1 MTDAKLGGLEERSVD
16 VKGVRMRY
24 FVGGEGPPLLLVHG
38 LGGAASNW
46 TELIPLLAGRH
57 RLLVPDLPGHGC
69 SSALPAV
76 SGLEPFADRV
86 ALVAERE
93 GMLPAPVVGHSLGGM
108 IVLRLALRRPADVE
122 AVVLAGAAGL
132 SIGNVWGREL
142 LSLFTTVRP
151 GRLAARYRG
160 LVTRSPLLRRLVFG
174 FVSVADPVALTEEA
188 VEGFL
193 AAQLLHTDVD
203 SAWQA
208 LRRDDPRQE
217 LEAVRC
223 PVLVLWGSEDVQL
236 PLDDAFEYT
245 RRLRARLR
253 VIPGCGHLLI
263 GERPDACDQAIAD
276 FLGDRSLERHHLPA
290 CLGRR
295 RRQEFDPVGD
305 NVDGAALLALVLPGA
320 VPEPPLDSD
329 LSPLGEVLRTELGL
343 PVPDR
348 NPEEVRLV
356 VLPASIDRDPESRE
370 SFLLAELAHLD
381 IARQISDQDDAVH
394 GSCPPSCR

>member
-1 MTDAKLGGLEERSVD
+1 MTDAKLAGLEERFAD
-16 VKGVRMRY
+16 VKGVQMRY
-24 FVGGEGPPLLLVHG
+24 FVGGEGPPLVLVHG

-46 TELIPLLAGRH
+46 TELAPLLVERN
-57 RLLVPDLPGHGC
+57 RLLVPDLPGHGR
-69 SSALPAV
+69 STALPAV

-108 IVLRLALRRPADVE
+108 IVLRLALRRPADVQ
-122 AVVLAGAAGL
+122 ALVLAGAAGL
-132 SIGNVWGREL
+132 SIGNVWGRQL
-142 LSLFTTVRP
+142 LSIFTSVRP

-160 LVTRSPLLRRLVFG
+160 WVSRSPLLRRLVFG
-174 FVSVADPVALTEEA
+174 FVSVADPVGLTDEA

-193 AAQLLHTDVD
+193 AGQLLHTDVD

-217 LEAVRC
+217 LEHVRC

-263 GERPDACDQAIAD
+263 GERPDACADAIER
-276 FLGDRSLERHHLPA
+276 FLGDGRLEGHHL
-290 CLGRR
+290 R
-295 RRQEFDPVGD
+295 
-305 NVDGAALLALVLPGA
+305 
-320 VPEPPLDSD
+320 S
-329 LSPLGEVLRTELGL
+329 
-343 PVPDR
+343 
-348 NPEEVRLV
+348 
-356 VLPASIDRDPESRE
+356 
-370 SFLLAELAHLD
+370 
-381 IARQISDQDDAVH
+381 
-394 GSCPPSCR
+394 

>member
-1 MTDAKLGGLEERSVD
+1 VVTDAKLAGLEECFAEI
-16 VKGVRMRY
+16 KAVRMRY
-24 FVGGEGPPLLLVHG
+24 FVGGDGPPLVLVHG

-46 TELIPLLAGRH
+46 TELAPLLAGRH
-57 RLLVPDLPGHGC
+57 RLLVPDLPGHGG

-93 GMLPAPVVGHSLGGM
+93 GMLPAPVIGHSLGGM
-108 IVLRLALRRPADVE
+108 VVLRLALRRPADVQ

-142 LSLFTTVRP
+142 LSLFTSVRP

-160 LVTRSPLLRRLVFG
+160 WVSRSGLLRRIVFG
-174 FVSVADPVALTEEA
+174 FVSVADPIGLTDEA

-203 SAWQA
+203 GAWQA
-208 LRRDDPRQE
+208 LRVDDPRQE

-223 PVLVLWGSEDVQL
+223 PVLVLWGAEDVQL

-263 GERPDACDQAIAD
+263 GERPDACARAIED
-276 FLGDRSLERHHLPA
+276 FLGDGGLEGHNVRS
-290 CLGRR
+290 
-295 RRQEFDPVGD
+295 
-305 NVDGAALLALVLPGA
+305 
-320 VPEPPLDSD
+320 
-329 LSPLGEVLRTELGL
+329 
-343 PVPDR
+343 
-348 NPEEVRLV
+348 
-356 VLPASIDRDPESRE
+356 
-370 SFLLAELAHLD
+370 
-381 IARQISDQDDAVH
+381 
-394 GSCPPSCR
+394 

>member
-1 MTDAKLGGLEERSVD
+1 MVTDAKLAGLEECFAEI
-16 VKGVRMRY
+16 KAVRMRY
-24 FVGGEGPPLLLVHG
+24 FVGGDGPPLVLVHG

-46 TELIPLLAGRH
+46 TELAPLLAGRH
-57 RLLVPDLPGHGC
+57 RLLVPDLPGHGG

-93 GMLPAPVVGHSLGGM
+93 GMLPAPVIGHSLGGM
-108 IVLRLALRRPADVE
+108 VVLRLALRRPADVQ

-142 LSLFTTVRP
+142 LSLFTSVRP

-160 LVTRSPLLRRLVFG
+160 WVSRSGLLRRIVFG
-174 FVSVADPVALTEEA
+174 FVSVADPIGLTDEA

-203 SAWQA
+203 GAWQA
-208 LRRDDPRQE
+208 LRVDDPRQE

-223 PVLVLWGSEDVQL
+223 SVLVLWGAEDVQL

-263 GERPDACDQAIAD
+263 GERPDACARAIED
-276 FLGDRSLERHHLPA
+276 FLGDGGLEGHNLRS
-290 CLGRR
+290 
-295 RRQEFDPVGD
+295 
-305 NVDGAALLALVLPGA
+305 
-320 VPEPPLDSD
+320 
-329 LSPLGEVLRTELGL
+329 
-343 PVPDR
+343 
-348 NPEEVRLV
+348 
-356 VLPASIDRDPESRE
+356 
-370 SFLLAELAHLD
+370 
-381 IARQISDQDDAVH
+381 
-394 GSCPPSCR
+394 

>member
-1 MTDAKLGGLEERSVD
+1 MTYAKPPGLEERLAD

-46 TELIPLLAGRH
+46 LELIPLLLRRH
-57 RLLVPDLPGHGC
+57 RLLVPDLPGHGG
-69 SSALPAV
+69 SAALPAV
-76 SGLEPFADRV
+76 SGLEPFADRI

-108 IVLRLALRRPADVE
+108 VVLRWALRRPGDVQ
-122 AVVLAGAAGL
+122 ALVLAGAAGL
-132 SIGNVWGREL
+132 SIGNVWGRQL
-142 LSLFTTVRP
+142 LSFFTAVRP
-151 GRLAARYRG
+151 GRIAARHRRW
-160 LVTRSPLLRRLVFG
+160 VARSPLLRRFVFG
-174 FVSVADPVALTEEA
+174 FVSVADPVSLTNEA

-217 LEAVRC
+217 LERIQC
-223 PVLVLWGSEDVQL
+223 PVLVLWGAEDAQL

-263 GERPDACDQAIAD
+263 GERPDACDRAIGD
-276 FLGDRSLERHHLPA
+276 FLASSAGGVRKRLP
-290 CLGRR
+290 
-295 RRQEFDPVGD
+295 P
-305 NVDGAALLALVLPGA
+305 
-320 VPEPPLDSD
+320 
-329 LSPLGEVLRTELGL
+329 
-343 PVPDR
+343 
-348 NPEEVRLV
+348 
-356 VLPASIDRDPESRE
+356 
-370 SFLLAELAHLD
+370 
-381 IARQISDQDDAVH
+381 
-394 GSCPPSCR
+394 

>member
-1 MTDAKLGGLEERSVD
+1 VTDAKLQGLEERFAD

-24 FVGGEGPPLLLVHG
+24 FVGGQGPPLLLVHG

-46 TELIPLLAGRH
+46 TELAPLLARRH
-57 RLLVPDLPGHGC
+57 RLLVPDLPGHGG

-76 SGLEPFADRV
+76 SGLDPFADRV
-86 ALVAERE
+86 AVVAERE

-108 IVLRLALRRPADVE
+108 IVLRLALRRPADVQ

-132 SIGNVWGREL
+132 SIGNVVGRQL
-142 LSLFTTVRP
+142 LSVFTTVRP

-160 LVTRSPLLRRLVFG
+160 WVNRSPLLRRLVFG

-193 AAQLLHTDVD
+193 GAQLLHTDVD

-208 LRRDDPRQE
+208 LRIDDPRQE
-217 LEAVRC
+217 LESVRC

-263 GERPDACDQAIAD
+263 GERPDACDSAIAD
-276 FLGDRSLERHHLPA
+276 FLGDGGLERHHLPA
-290 CLGRR
+290 
-295 RRQEFDPVGD
+295 
-305 NVDGAALLALVLPGA
+305 
-320 VPEPPLDSD
+320 
-329 LSPLGEVLRTELGL
+329 
-343 PVPDR
+343 
-348 NPEEVRLV
+348 
-356 VLPASIDRDPESRE
+356 
-370 SFLLAELAHLD
+370 
-381 IARQISDQDDAVH
+381 
-394 GSCPPSCR
+394 